1 MWGGVIVNEVIYY
14 GKKYGSDKDAFLDNA
29 DIFVFPTYYPNECF
43 PLVLLEAMQHWVP
56 CITTREGGIP
66 SIIEDGK
73 NGLLVERKN
82 ADDLANKI
90 AWMIDHSAGR
100 QTMRA
105 KGLRMFTK
113 EFTLSNFESRMKAVL
128 SEALS

>member
-14 GKKYGSDKDAFLDNA
+14 GKKYGSDKDAFLDNS

-90 AWMIDHSAGR
+90 AWMIDHPTIRDGMGHTGW
-100 QTMRA
+100 QHY
-105 KGLRMFTK
+105 KK
-113 EFTLSNFESRMKAVL
+113 DFTLFAFERRFANILEKTL
-128 SEALS
+128 